1 MIKINQEKLRDLMK
15 LHDWTQRDLA
25 KALDFSESYITL
37 LLNGEREPSREFMAR
52 LISVS
57 GLTLGDLFFC
67 PDNYQNVSHRKHLIL
82 KGKGYA
88 RTGQKVATKANL
100 ARNPRGKLAPLRPV

>member
-1 MIKINQEKLRDLMK
+1 MIKINQNTLSDLMK

-37 LLNGEREPSREFMAR
+37 LLNGDREPSREFMAR

-57 GLTLGDLFFC
+57 GLKIGDLFFC
-67 PDNYQNVSHRKHLIL
+67 PDDYQNVSHKKHDIP
-82 KGKGYA
+82 KGNTRAQKSTKSAA
-88 RTGQKVATKANL
+88 RGIL
-100 ARNPRGKLAPLRPV
+100 ARNPRGKNPL